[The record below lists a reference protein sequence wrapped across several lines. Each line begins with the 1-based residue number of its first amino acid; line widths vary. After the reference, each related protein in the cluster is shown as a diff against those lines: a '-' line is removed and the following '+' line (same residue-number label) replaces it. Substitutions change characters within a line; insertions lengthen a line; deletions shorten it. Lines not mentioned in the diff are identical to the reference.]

1 MCRRMVYYL
10 NNNFLNCM
18 IHNNASKITN
28 DNKKFYMMR
37 LVKYINL
44 MGDWKK
50 DLYFSKS
57 YADNYIM
64 YGISDKIIGLILKK

>member
-1 MCRRMVYYL
+1 
-10 NNNFLNCM
+10 M

-64 YGISDKIIGLILKK
+64 YGISDKIIV

>member
-1 MCRRMVYYL
+1 
-10 NNNFLNCM
+10 M